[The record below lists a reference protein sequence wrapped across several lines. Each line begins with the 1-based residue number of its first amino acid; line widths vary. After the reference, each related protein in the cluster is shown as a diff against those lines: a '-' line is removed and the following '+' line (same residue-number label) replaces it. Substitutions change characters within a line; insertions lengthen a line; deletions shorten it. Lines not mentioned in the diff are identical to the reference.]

1 MRYVVDSLPSTPL
14 DCPFCQ
20 YSLETDG
27 FICTVSGQFSG
38 DCSLFTESDYS
49 HEAGKCNGLI
59 EFETL
64 SNKVSK

>member
-1 MRYVVDSLPSTPL
+1 MRYVVDRLPSISI

-27 FICTVSGQFSG
+27 FICTVSGKFSC
-38 DCSLFTESDYS
+38 DCSLFTDSDYL
-49 HEAGKCNGLI
+49 HEVGECNGLI

-64 SNKVSK
+64 SNKVGK

>member
-1 MRYVVDSLPSTPL
+1 MRYVVDSLPSTSL

-20 YSLETDG
+20 PSLETDG
-27 FICTVSGQFSG
+27 FLCNVSGQFSC
-38 DCSLFTESDYS
+38 DCSLFTESVYS
-49 HEAGKCNGLI
+49 HEVGECNGLI